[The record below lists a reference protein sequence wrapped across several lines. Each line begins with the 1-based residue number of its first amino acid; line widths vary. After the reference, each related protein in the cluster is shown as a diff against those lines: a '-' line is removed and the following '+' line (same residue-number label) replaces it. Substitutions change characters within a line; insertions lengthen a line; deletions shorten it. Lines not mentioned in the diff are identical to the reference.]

1 MTQNQQPNPSEFEPE
16 LPYAGTSGWSGSDTS
31 RDRAISADKNG
42 LTKKRQFQTMRY
54 LQDAGPNGLTWREL
68 ADLLNSDH
76 GPVSGV
82 LSVLHK
88 GGRIARLTLTR
99 QRSKVYVLPEY
110 ILGRTSEKQKQKHC
124 PHCGGDL

>member
-42 LTKKRQFQTMRY
+42 ITKRRQFQSMMQ
-54 LQDAGPNGLTWREL
+54 LQNAGTNGLTWREL
-68 ADLLNSDH
+68 ADLLDSDH
-76 GPVSGV
+76 GPISGV
-82 LSVLHK
+82 LSNLHK
-88 GGRIARLTLTR
+88 GGRIARLSLKR

-110 ILGRTSEKQKQKHC
+110 IQGRATEKPKQKHC